1 MHKLLVTIGVFVAA
15 VGGIIAAPAKSSAAS
30 LPAVKVAHVG
40 YQADHKQL
48 SFTATAPKSAK
59 KLAVSYH
66 GQVKTYTLKHQQAN
80 VNYQFS
86 GYRNFK
92 VYGVNAKAH
101 RVTRVKSLTSANYTT
116 TEIINY
122 DEQLTTKT
130 YQVTIQTLAP
140 HRTVALY
147 HGTKRLQLKSTG
159 TGQAVTFT
167 MSAANYAKY
176 GANLNY
182 TVKATNKKA
191 SLPFELHLLKK
202 PGNLAA
208 IA

>member
-1 MHKLLVTIGVFVAA
+1 MHKLFVTIGLLVAA
-15 VGGIIAAPAKSSAAS
+15 VGGIIAAPTKSSAAT
-30 LPAVKVAHVG
+30 LPSVKVSSVS

-66 GQVKTYTLKHQQAN
+66 GQVKIYTLKHQRTN
-80 VNYQFS
+80 VNYQFN

-101 RVTRVKSLTSANYTT
+101 RVTRIKSLTSANYTT
-116 TEIINY
+116 TDIVNY
-122 DEQLTTKT
+122 DEQLTPKT
-130 YQVTIQTLAP
+130 YQVMIQTLAP
-140 HRTVALY
+140 HRTVTLY
-147 HGTKRLQLKSTG
+147 HGTKRLQSKSTS

-167 MSAANYAKY
+167 MSTATYAKY
-176 GANLNY
+176 GANLTY
-182 TVKATNKKA
+182 TVKAANKKA

-202 PGNLAA
+202 PGNLAV